1 MTSLDHLLAQQATER
16 LIMQVYRQL
25 DLNDLPPIVKLFA
38 PDGVWVRQGN
48 LLKGHENIL
57 QGLKRRPPR
66 LKTVHVV
73 TNILFDSLTADAA
86 SASYYITAF
95 RENPDDPAA
104 AVPMD
109 PLQLGTY
116 TMKTKRIGGNWLI
129 TEIDNTITFRRA

>member
-1 MTSLDHLLAQQATER
+1 VTSIDHLLAQQATER

-25 DLNDLPPIVKLFA
+25 DLNDMPPILKLFA

-48 LLKGHENIL
+48 SLKGHENIL
-57 QGLKRRPPR
+57 EGLKKRPPK

-73 TNILFDSLTADAA
+73 TNILFDSLTADSA

-109 PLQLGTY
+109 ASQIGTY
-116 TMKTKRIGGNWLI
+116 AIKTKRVGGNWLI
-129 TEIDNTITFRRA
+129 THIDNTVTFRR